1 MRALTTLTDKKSS
14 AAAKMT
20 KNGSLRFTT
29 SHIFN
34 LSLVSFRIFL
44 RFKEPATSLT
54 MAAALKAVTDDTECS
69 ICTEVFTD
77 PRVLPCLH
85 TYCLKCI
92 QSWFKD
98 KLPGDVVACPICRQ
112 ESTIPEKGLEGLPR
126 NFWVEK
132 MLHIRELTRI
142 EAQSAPCSTCTYRAT
157 SETAK
162 IDAATTYCLQCQ
174 EAFCEV
180 CASGHRKQKLSRD
193 HKLLQIGDKVTP
205 EELYAQYPPAN
216 CDKHVDEALKIYC
229 HDCRL
234 VICMMCYIKDHNSHK
249 CSDVNE
255 LVDEFRQQ
263 MKTDVSG
270 VANDDDKCQETLDKL
285 TTEKKDFHQ
294 QVSKSEEEIRK
305 KTKQL
310 KQMID
315 RHEELLLMELDSIK
329 MKRTKEIEAAYDEVE
344 CQLAARESY
353 KKYVHEI
360 LEKGTACD
368 TARAANGLHDR
379 AEDLL
384 MSDVTQRTVDDL
396 GRAFITFK
404 SSNVVDD
411 DAKKTIGEL
420 QFGKLI
426 YTVA

>member
-1 MRALTTLTDKKSS
+1 
-14 AAAKMT
+14 
-20 KNGSLRFTT
+20 
-29 SHIFN
+29 
-34 LSLVSFRIFL
+34 
-44 RFKEPATSLT
+44 
-54 MAAALKAVTDDTECS
+54 LKAVTDDTECS

-98 KLPGDVVACPICRQ
+98 ELPGDEVACPLCRQ

-132 MLHIRELTRI
+132 MLHVRELTSI
-142 EAQSAPCSTCTYRAT
+142 GTQSAPCSMCTYRAT

-162 IDAATTYCLQCQ
+162 IDSATTYCLQCQ
-174 EAFCEV
+174 EAFCEP
-180 CASGHRKQKLSRD
+180 CANGHRKQKSSRD
-193 HKLLQIGDKVTP
+193 HKLLQIGDKMKL
-205 EELYAQYPPAN
+205 EDLCAQYPPAN
-216 CDKHVDEALKIYC
+216 CDKHVDKALEIYC

-234 VICMMCYIKDHNSHK
+234 VICMLCRVTDHSSHR

-255 LVDEFRQQ
+255 VVDEFRQQ

-270 VANDDDKCQETLDKL
+270 VANDVDKCQEKLQLL
-285 TTEKKDFHQ
+285 TTEKKDFYR
-294 QVSKSEEEIRK
+294 QVSKSEEEIRE

-310 KQMID
+310 KQMVD
-315 RHEELLLMELDSIK
+315 RHEELVLDELKSIK
-329 MKRTKEIEAAYDEVE
+329 VKRTKEIEAAYDEVE

-368 TARAANGLHDR
+368 IARAANGLHDR
-379 AEDLL
+379 AEELL
-384 MSDVTQRTVDDL
+384 MSDVTQRTVADL
-396 GRAFITFK
+396 GHAVVTFK
-404 SSNVVDD
+404 SSNVASD
-411 DAKKTIGEL
+411 DAQKTVGEL
-420 QFGKLI
+420 QFGKFMLLLRRSHKLKQ
-426 YTVA
+426 

>member
-1 MRALTTLTDKKSS
+1 M
-14 AAAKMT
+14 
-20 KNGSLRFTT
+20 
-29 SHIFN
+29 
-34 LSLVSFRIFL
+34 
-44 RFKEPATSLT
+44 
-54 MAAALKAVTDDTECS
+54 KAVTDDTECP

-92 QSWFKD
+92 KEWFKD
-98 KLPGDVVACPICRQ
+98 KLPGDVVACPLCRQ
-112 ESTIPEKGLEGLPR
+112 ESTIPEEGLEGLPR

-132 MLHIRELTRI
+132 MLHVRELTSI
-142 EAQSAPCSTCTYRAT
+142 GAQSPPCSICTYRAT

-162 IDAATTYCLQCQ
+162 IDSATTYCLECQ

-180 CASGHRKQKLSRD
+180 CANAHRKQKLSRD
-193 HKLLQIGDKVTP
+193 HKLLQIGDKVKP

-270 VANDDDKCQETLDKL
+270 VANDVDKCQEMLKQL
-285 TTEKKDFHQ
+285 TTEKNDFHQ
-294 QVSKSEEEIRK
+294 QVSKSEEEIRE

-310 KQMID
+310 KQMLD
-315 RHEELLLMELDSIK
+315 RHEELVMTELNSINV
-329 MKRTKEIEAAYDEVE
+329 KRTKEIEAAYEEVE
-344 CQLAARESY
+344 CQLAERESY

-360 LEKGTACD
+360 LEKGTACGI
-368 TARAANGLHDR
+368 ARAANGLHDR
-379 AEDLL
+379 AQELL

-396 GRAFITFK
+396 GHAFITFE
-404 SSNVVDD
+404 SSNLVNDY
-411 DAKKTIGEL
+411 AERTLGKL
-420 QFGKLI
+420 QCGKLI
-426 YTVA
+426 MFLSDDIT

>member
-1 MRALTTLTDKKSS
+1 
-14 AAAKMT
+14 
-20 KNGSLRFTT
+20 
-29 SHIFN
+29 
-34 LSLVSFRIFL
+34 
-44 RFKEPATSLT
+44 
-54 MAAALKAVTDDTECS
+54 LKAVTDDTECS
-69 ICTEVFTD
+69 ICKEVFTD

-98 KLPGDVVACPICRQ
+98 DLPGDVVTCPLCWQ

-132 MLHIRELTRI
+132 MLHICELTRI
-142 EAQSAPCSTCTYRAT
+142 ELQSAPCSMCTYRAT

-162 IDAATTYCLQCQ
+162 IDSATTYCLQCQ
-174 EAFCEV
+174 EAFCEP
-180 CASGHRKQKLSRD
+180 CANVHRNQKLSRD
-193 HKLLQIGDKVTP
+193 HKLLQFGDKMKP

-249 CSDVNE
+249 CSDINE
-255 LVDEFRQQ
+255 VVDEFRQQ

-270 VANDDDKCQETLDKL
+270 VADDVDKCQEKLQQL
-285 TTEKKDFHQ
+285 TTEKKDFYR
-294 QVSKSEEEIRK
+294 QVSKSEKEIRE

-315 RHEELLLMELDSIK
+315 RHEELLLTELKSVNA
-329 MKRTKEIEAAYDEVE
+329 KRTKEIEAAYNEVE

-353 KKYVHEI
+353 KKYVREI

-368 TARAANGLHDR
+368 IARAANGLHDR
-379 AEDLL
+379 AEELL
-384 MSDVTQRTVDDL
+384 MSDVTQRTVADL
-396 GRAFITFK
+396 GHAVVTFK
-404 SSNVVDD
+404 SSNLVAD

>member
-1 MRALTTLTDKKSS
+1 
-14 AAAKMT
+14 
-20 KNGSLRFTT
+20 
-29 SHIFN
+29 
-34 LSLVSFRIFL
+34 
-44 RFKEPATSLT
+44 
-54 MAAALKAVTDDTECS
+54 LKAVTDDTECP

-92 QSWFKD
+92 KEWFKD
-98 KLPGDVVACPICRQ
+98 KLPGDVVACPLCRQ
-112 ESTIPEKGLEGLPR
+112 ESTIPEEGLEGLPR

-132 MLHIRELTRI
+132 MLHVRELTSI
-142 EAQSAPCSTCTYRAT
+142 GAQSPPCSICTYRAT

-162 IDAATTYCLQCQ
+162 IDSATTYCLECQ

-180 CASGHRKQKLSRD
+180 CANAHRKQKLSRD
-193 HKLLQIGDKVTP
+193 HKLLQIGDKVKP

-270 VANDDDKCQETLDKL
+270 VANDVDKCQEMLKQL
-285 TTEKKDFHQ
+285 TTEKNDFHQ
-294 QVSKSEEEIRK
+294 QVSKSEEEIRE

-310 KQMID
+310 KQMLD
-315 RHEELLLMELDSIK
+315 RHEELVMTELNSINV
-329 MKRTKEIEAAYDEVE
+329 KRTKEIEAAYEEVE
-344 CQLAARESY
+344 CQLAERESY

-360 LEKGTACD
+360 LEKGTACGI
-368 TARAANGLHDR
+368 ARAANGLHDR
-379 AEDLL
+379 AQELL

-396 GRAFITFK
+396 GHAFITFE
-404 SSNVVDD
+404 SSNLVNDY
-411 DAKKTIGEL
+411 AERTLGKL
-420 QFGKLI
+420 QCGKLI
-426 YTVA
+426 MFLSDDIT